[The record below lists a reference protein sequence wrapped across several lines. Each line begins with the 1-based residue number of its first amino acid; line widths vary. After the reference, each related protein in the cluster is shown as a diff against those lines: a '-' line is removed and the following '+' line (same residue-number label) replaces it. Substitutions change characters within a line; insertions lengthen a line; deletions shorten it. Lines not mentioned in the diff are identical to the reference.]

1 MLKPLLHDPA
11 KMVEVETVWKSG
23 NEQRKYNTPWYWYPD
38 SETPLSVQSSK
49 IYFFLV
55 PAHTREVMF
64 VFFKSTYKGI
74 RSVIRYNFTRRFQVK
89 FN

>member
-38 SETPLSVQSSK
+38 SETPLRP
-49 IYFFLV
+49 L
-55 PAHTREVMF
+55 
-64 VFFKSTYKGI
+64 
-74 RSVIRYNFTRRFQVK
+74 
-89 FN
+89 